1 MDGKVVKEKLKKCGI
16 PLSEIAAR
24 MGYENDQRLH
34 SQLKSEDVKTGLLE
48 KICEAIGVD
57 MSFFYPSASS
67 SVIQNNNSGANV
79 QGQSVEVLGGHDMA
93 TQLNKK
99 DEQIDRLLSIIEKSS
114 K

>member
-1 MDGKVVKEKLKKCGI
+1 MDGKIVKEKLKKCGI

-48 KICEAIGVD
+48 KICKAIGVD

-67 SVIQNNNSGANV
+67 SVVQNNSSGTNV
-79 QGQSVEVLGGHDMA
+79 QGQSVQVLGGQDMA
-93 TQLNKK
+93 SLLNKK

>member
-16 PLSEIAAR
+16 PLSEIATR

-34 SQLKSEDVKTGLLE
+34 SQLKSEDVKSGLLE

-57 MSFFYPSASS
+57 MSFFYPSAST
-67 SVIQNNNSGANV
+67 SVVQNNEKGANV
-79 QGQSVEVLGGHDMA
+79 QGQSVQVIGGQEMA
-93 TQLNKK
+93 SILSKK